1 MIETEERADITE
13 PQHRL
18 HRAPESDA
26 ALVLRAVA
34 WAALWWAT
42 TLAIGVALNQR
53 YASAAALI
61 PASLAVLQ
69 VVHSHRRRQR

>member
-1 MIETEERADITE
+1 MPDDDITE

-18 HRAPESDA
+18 HRAPESQA

-34 WAALWWAT
+34 WATLWF
-42 TLAIGVALNQR
+42 TLAITLSTWAIPGRPAWGVAAVL
-53 YASAAALI
+53 
-61 PASLAVLQ
+61 ASLAVLQ